1 MVSGGIMVSVSKRWI
16 LDNVQKLYCSSGIL
30 DLEDVKGF
38 KEPEEGFETNLNNI
52 EKLEVEKGERRE
64 TFHILIPDGL
74 GWAEAFPF
82 TAHPEETSEY

>member
-1 MVSGGIMVSVSKRWI
+1 MVSVSKRWI
-16 LDNVQKLYCSSGIL
+16 LDNIQKLYCSSGIL
-30 DLEDVKGF
+30 DLEDIKDF
-38 KEPEEGFETNLNNI
+38 DEPEEGFETNLDKI

-64 TFHILIPDGL
+64 TFRILIPGGS

>member
-1 MVSGGIMVSVSKRWI
+1 MLSVSKRWI
-16 LDNVQKLYCSSGIL
+16 LDNVQTLYCSSGMF
-30 DLEDVKGF
+30 DLEALKDFEDPK
-38 KEPEEGFETNLNNI
+38 EGFETNLNHT

-64 TFHILIPDGL
+64 TFHILIPGGF

>member
-16 LDNVQKLYCSSGIL
+16 LDNVQMLYCSNGVL
-30 DLEDVKGF
+30 DLEDIKGF
-38 KEPEEGFETNLNNI
+38 EEPEKGFETNLNNI

-64 TFHILIPDGL
+64 TFQILIPGGF

-82 TAHPEETSEY
+82 IAHP